1 MNRFVKRMNIM
12 AWFLVIS
19 LLADL
24 AKKII
29 FKKTKAHKS
38 NYTQIDG
45 QTIQTLLSF
54 STRYLV
60 ILLNL
65 LHLFFYNEWH
75 FDMNELYLIFIRHPK

>member
-1 MNRFVKRMNIM
+1 M

-19 LLADL
+19 ILADL
-24 AKKII
+24 AKKS
-29 FKKTKAHKS
+29 FSKKQKHINQ
-38 NYTQIDG
+38 NYTQTDG
-45 QTIQTLLSF
+45 KTIQTLLSF

-75 FDMNELYLIFIRHPK
+75 FHMNELYSIFIRHPK